1 MLKKIIGFISLAFM
15 LVGCKDT
22 YKNNQWSKFHRD
34 SATSSDLHSRLVEVH
49 NRESIGFKYSPY
61 GADFKNKIN

>member
-1 MLKKIIGFISLAFM
+1 M